1 MRGTNRQGYE
11 RETIAANL
19 RRFERASG
27 GAQAAAAVAVVVMP
41 GRGGRCVPVF
51 QRSHTLS
58 RHAGQ
63 MALPGGRVHDGE
75 SVVECAIREA
85 QEELG
90 LRLQAEDML
99 GALDDFDTRSG
110 FTITP
115 LVFWTEAGAS
125 TLELSPAEVFR
136 VFLLDLD
143 VLVDTAAAAAEG
155 TSFSLR
161 FPEFEMFAPTAAI
174 LYQFTEVALG
184 GRDCRVADFYQPPF
198 THR

>member
-1 MRGTNRQGYE
+1 MTGTNRKGYD
-11 RETIAANL
+11 REEIAANL
-19 RRFERASG
+19 RRFERLAG
-27 GAQAAAAVAVVVMP
+27 GAQAAAAVAVVVM
-41 GRGGRCVPVF
+41 RAHGGHCVPVF
-51 QRSHTLS
+51 QRTHTLS

-75 SVVECAIREA
+75 TVAECAIREA
-85 QEELG
+85 EEELG
-90 LRLQAEDML
+90 LRLRPEDML

-115 LVFWTEAGAS
+115 LVFWSEAGAPA
-125 TLELSPAEVFR
+125 LKLSPAEVFR

-143 VLVDTAAAAAEG
+143 VLVDTAAAAGGG